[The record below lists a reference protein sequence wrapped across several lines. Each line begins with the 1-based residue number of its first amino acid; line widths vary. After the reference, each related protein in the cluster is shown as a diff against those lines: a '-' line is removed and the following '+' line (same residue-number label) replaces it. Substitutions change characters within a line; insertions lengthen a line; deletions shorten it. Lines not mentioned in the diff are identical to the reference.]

1 MITVE
6 VVVQPNSLT
15 VPVTVENKMTSQPVA
30 SFAGVPPA
38 PSGAPKVLKSRGAG
52 GFDYAWEDE
61 LPAGSLP
68 DIGDVSLWFQN
79 QLV

>member
-6 VVVQPNSLT
+6 VVVQPNSST
-15 VPVTVENKMTSQPVA
+15 VPVTVENKTVAQPVA

-38 PSGAPKVLKSRGAG
+38 PSGAPKVLKSNGGGA
-52 GFDYAWEDE
+52 FDYSWGDE

-68 DIGDVSLWFQN
+68 DIGDVSLWFKN